1 MKISRLGAAVFTAL
15 FFFAHVVY
23 AQEDPGTAAQ
33 TVVRA
38 TVTGY
43 ATGADGGA
51 VGTLTATGVSTHW
64 GTLAADWRVYPPGTR
79 MQIEGFPDD
88 IFTVEDTGGGVRGNI
103 VDIWFP
109 ELATA
114 SAFGT
119 KSLRVTVLANA
130 DK

>member
-1 MKISRLGAAVFTAL
+1 MKRGRFGAAVFTAL
-15 FFFAHVVY
+15 FFLAPVAY
-23 AQEDPGTAAQ
+23 AQEDPGTAIQ
-33 TVVRA
+33 TVVQA

-43 ATGADGGA
+43 ANGADGGA
-51 VGTLTATGVSTHW
+51 VGTMTASGVRTHW
-64 GTLAADWRVYPPGTR
+64 GTVAADWRLYPPGTR

-88 IFTVEDTGGGVRGNI
+88 IFTVEDTGGGVRGNV

-114 SAFGT
+114 AAFGT